1 MYSASSSRAQQREFI
16 ARNRYQIGMSTH
28 TMPASGLRS
37 PHELGIRNNR
47 EPNLYDKYTTI
58 GRSSHSEQSSRTL
71 NTNQSS
77 TMSSKSGNQF
87 KVSEIVNPDGSVTV
101 RNLLINEDG
110 IWTKKEQKID
120 NRRCDRLHRPSRYVT
135 RGTNFDRHDHRTQ
148 IVSDGIPAMQQA
160 DSFSSGSS
168 YSSGEEAVAHRLRR
182 QRLAQSSTF
191 FDASTNATTG
201 SRTPERAQHEGQKLM
216 PSLYAGGTPPPIP
229 RSPERL
235 RRPQPMNTT
244 VYSPTY
250 SPTNPSTPSR
260 RRQSRS
266 KNTKTSPRHV
276 AFSEP
281 LSFEQLQPG
290 EDGRILKNGNYDFMK
305 SDVLVDIYSGIDAPG
320 RRSVNQSFSSGYSD
334 ADSSIFDDVAQNSKD
349 SYERQSAL
357 PKRPNRISYVDNDK
371 ERPIPNLYSV
381 TVHKTSKADKIGI
394 YAHLDDSSSYGKR
407 LVVSHVAPDGKFAN
421 TIIKEGDIMVS
432 INGEDMIENPNLQ
445 KALGEY
451 QTFESN
457 CRNTNEI
464 YKSSHFRF

>member
-1 MYSASSSRAQQREFI
+1 VYSASSSRAQQREFI

-101 RNLLINEDG
+101 RNLL
-110 IWTKKEQKID
+110 
-120 NRRCDRLHRPSRYVT
+120 
-135 RGTNFDRHDHRTQ
+135 
-148 IVSDGIPAMQQA
+148 IPAMQQA

-407 LVVSHVAPDGKFAN
+407 LVVSHVAPDGKFAD